1 MILVPALLSLLLGT
15 VFVGL
20 LAKLVIRLARRY
32 TLAWRTAFAYGALVT
47 AAGVAGLL
55 LRFFS
60 GVVVPGLLGAA
71 IAVMFHA
78 LMGGWFLGTR
88 VKDRDGQPAGF
99 RRGALFGLL
108 VFGAVLAL
116 GFVFGALQGVM
127 EVQRGTVAPI

>member
-15 VFVGL
+15 LFVGL

-32 TLAWRTAFAYGALVT
+32 TLSWRAAFAYGALVT

-71 IAVMFHA
+71 IAVLFHG

-88 VKDRDGQPAGF
+88 VKDGDGQAIGLW
-99 RRGALFGLL
+99 RGALLGLL
-108 VFGAVLAL
+108 VFGAVLAI
-116 GFVFGALQGVM
+116 GFVVGALQGLL
-127 EVQRGTVAPI
+127 EVQRGTEPPL